1 MIICR
6 KFTYINDIV
15 QQELVCEDLLKLNV
29 PAHRREFFSAKLLSY
44 LSQLSQLSTHYE
56 PTTNNIIYNHK
67 INLVK
72 RVVEIG

>member
-29 PAHRREFFSAKLLSY
+29 PAHRREFFSAKPLSY

-56 PTTNNIIYNHK
+56 QHNI
-67 INLVK
+67 
-72 RVVEIG
+72 

>member
-15 QQELVCEDLLKLNV
+15 QQELVCEDLLKLDL
-29 PAHRREFFSAKLLSY
+29 PAHRREFFCKTAFIPFSAFSAFN
-44 LSQLSQLSTHYE
+44 
-56 PTTNNIIYNHK
+56 PTTNNIIYNHR